1 LKKNFFYGKIG
12 IFLYSRLFQKIFFL
26 REVFNFIILN
36 IIMNKDRIILE
47 NIYMEMAYGFAE
59 GSIPMD
65 IKGMMDFVI
74 KADKEKPNT
83 TIPFSFTAVTT
94 PRKYEKQFPHQQ
106 LYKIT
111 QTIGEL
117 GEYQKEVNRQLT
129 KRGDEGDFEAQSS
142 NTVGERLSRSVG
154 ISKRG
159 LSLIMFNSNLIKN
172 NVTFYVIRDNQGNLK
187 EIDKEEAKQ
196 YMYPSSGGKFETDVK
211 WRTYG
216 FDKMVGL
223 RVNKQEMINTEID
236 DDKMEVFDFIGHK
249 LRA

>member
-1 LKKNFFYGKIG
+1 
-12 IFLYSRLFQKIFFL
+12 
-26 REVFNFIILN
+26 
-36 IIMNKDRIILE
+36 MNKDRIILE